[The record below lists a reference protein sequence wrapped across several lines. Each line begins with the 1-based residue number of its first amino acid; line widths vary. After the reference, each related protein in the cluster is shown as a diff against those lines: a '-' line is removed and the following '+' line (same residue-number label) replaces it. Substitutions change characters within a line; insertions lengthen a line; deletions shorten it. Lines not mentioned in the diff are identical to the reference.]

1 MEKIFSN
8 VWYVVIAVILLIVAW
23 SIGRNSKGKTN
34 RNTIEPKQAAT
45 ATQTVKTD
53 TPKESERIAVKRDFN
68 DVDSLIKEVNEV
80 QQPPK

>member
-1 MEKIFSN
+1 MEKISSA
-8 VWYVVIAVILLIVAW
+8 VWYMVIAAILLIVAW
-23 SIGRNSKGKTN
+23 SIGRNSNRKTT
-34 RNTIEPKQAAT
+34 RSTIEPKPAAPDT
-45 ATQTVKTD
+45 KTVKTD